1 MRIYGGLILY
11 KLECLYADG
20 KLEIEYITSGHVFK
34 IQDHNG
40 LITISD
46 FPILSV
52 SGYITMRRLNK
63 NRQIIIDMSVYNIS

>member
-1 MRIYGGLILY
+1 MRIHSGLVLY

-40 LITISD
+40 FIVISD
-46 FPILSV
+46 FSILSV
-52 SGYITMRRLNK
+52 SSYITMRRLNK
-63 NRQIIIDMSVYNIS
+63 NRQIIDMSVYNIS